1 MKKTHKIQKTMNQ
14 TQIDFIKKYKPVS
27 LESER
32 KTGISAIFI
41 LAQAGLE
48 SAWGK
53 SPIGNNFFGIKVP
66 KSIVSSTP
74 KERKQLLRTTEV
86 LATPNEKDRFPEV
99 ISITKRTDGKY
110 LYIVRDWFM
119 KYDTPE
125 ECFTDHANFFFR
137 NKRYAKALE
146 VKADPYKFAEEVA
159 KAGYA
164 TAPNYAESLKKLIK
178 EIEKVK

>member
-1 MKKTHKIQKTMNQ
+1 MNQ
-14 TQIDFIKKYKPVS
+14 TQLNFIRTYKPYA
-27 LESER
+27 LDTER
-32 KTGISAIFI
+32 KTGISHLFI

-48 SAWGK
+48 SGWGK

-66 KSIVSSTP
+66 KSLVSSTP
-74 KERKQLLRTTEV
+74 KEKKQLLITTEV
-86 LATPNEKDRFPEV
+86 LSSPNEKHRFPEV
-99 ISITKRTDGKY
+99 ISITKRTDGKFKY
-110 LYIVRDWFM
+110 EVKDWFM

-125 ECFTDHANFFFR
+125 ESFTDHANFFFR

-164 TAPNYAESLKKLIK
+164 TAPNYANSLKELIK

>member
-1 MKKTHKIQKTMNQ
+1 MNQ
-14 TQIDFIKKYKPVS
+14 TQINFIKTYKPYA
-27 LESER
+27 LETER
-32 KTGISAIFI
+32 KTGISHLFI

-48 SAWGK
+48 SGWGK
-53 SPIGNNFFGIKVP
+53 SVPGNMFFGVKAT
-66 KSIVSSTP
+66 KNTP
-74 KERKQLLRTTEV
+74 NEKKQLLRTTEV
-86 LATPNEKDRFPEV
+86 LTTLNEKSKFPEV

-119 KYDTPE
+119 KYATPE

-146 VKADPYKFAEEVA
+146 VKANPYKFAEEIA
-159 KAGYA
+159 KTGYA
-164 TAPNYAESLKKLIK
+164 TAPNYADSLKTLIK

>member
-1 MKKTHKIQKTMNQ
+1 MMRIN
-14 TQIDFIKKYKPVS
+14 FIKTYKPFA
-27 LESER
+27 LETER
-32 KTGISAIFI
+32 KTGISHLFI
-41 LAQAGLE
+41 LAQAALE
-48 SAWGK
+48 SGWGERA
-53 SPIGNNFFGIKVP
+53 PGNMFFGVKA
-66 KSIVSSTP
+66 KKDTP
-74 KERKQLLRTTEV
+74 INKKQLLRTTEV
-86 LATPNEKDRFPEV
+86 LGTPNEKSKFPEV

-137 NKRYAKALE
+137 NKRYAKALL
-146 VKADPYKFAEEVA
+146 VKSDPYKFAEEVA

-164 TAPNYAESLKKLIK
+164 TAPNYAESLKKLIE

>member
-1 MKKTHKIQKTMNQ
+1 MTPKE
-14 TQIDFIKKYKPVS
+14 FIKKYKPFA
-27 LESER
+27 LETER

-66 KSIVSSTP
+66 KSLVSSIP
-74 KERKQLLRTTEV
+74 KEKKQLLRTTEV
-86 LATPNEKDRFPEV
+86 LSSPNEKSKFPEV

-110 LYIVRDWFM
+110 LYVVRDWFM
-119 KYDTPE
+119 KYVTPE

-159 KAGYA
+159 RAGYA

>member
-1 MKKTHKIQKTMNQ
+1 MTQK
-14 TQIDFIKKYKPVS
+14 DFIKTYKPFA

-66 KSIVSSTP
+66 KSLVSSTP
-74 KERKQLLRTTEV
+74 KEKKQLLRTTEV
-86 LATPNEKDRFPEV
+86 LSSPNEKHRFPEV
-99 ISITKRTDGKY
+99 ISITKRTDGKFKY
-110 LYIVRDWFM
+110 EVKDWFM

-125 ECFTDHANFFFR
+125 ESFTDHANFFFR

-159 KAGYA
+159 RAGYA
-164 TAPNYAESLKKLIK
+164 TAPNYANSLKELIK